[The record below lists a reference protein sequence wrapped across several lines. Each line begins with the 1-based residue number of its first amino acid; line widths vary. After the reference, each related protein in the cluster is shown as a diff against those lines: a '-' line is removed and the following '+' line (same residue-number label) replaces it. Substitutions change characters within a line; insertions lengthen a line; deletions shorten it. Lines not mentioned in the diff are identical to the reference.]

1 MRERTRRIVRGM
13 YASGSTGAPWA
24 FVVALLVT
32 FALCAAAQAQPPL
45 PEHDVVA
52 RDKATTEY
60 VQYHRPEHDLV
71 AMQRIQKQK
80 QREQAEHRE
89 AMAGRLERLVDEAHE
104 IEVHLREMDEE
115 AEDEK
120 CELRTRLEE
129 LREQIE
135 LFEHR
140 LARMG
145 REGHREPEC
154 EHGEWREREGDPH
167 LDELMRHREELL
179 EAVHHKEMEMEE
191 LHHHLKD
198 REHDIHNELRGIHEE
213 IEELM
218 RRREELAERARHRER
233 ELEELRENTE
243 RRRHEIGLEMRE
255 IHEQMKHIEDE
266 LARRQRERE
275 ERRRRMMEKAHRE
288 IEEMTAHLHGLRER
302 AEHMQH
308 MLEKMDAEED
318 EAMELRHALAETREQ
333 IREIERKLH
342 RHPAPPRPPRRW
354 PMSPPPHEHRREH
367 EECEEHGH
375 RERPEPKVE
384 EDPCQELREEIELLK
399 TEQQETNALLER
411 LIIEDHPSTVGS
423 AGSSYYH

>member
-24 FVVALLVT
+24 FVAALLVM

-120 CELRTRLEE
+120 CELRARLEE

-145 REGHREPEC
+145 REEHPEPEC
-154 EHGEWREREGDPH
+154 EHGERREHEGDPH

-179 EAVHHKEMEMEE
+179 EAAHHNEMEMEE

-198 REHDIHNELRGIHEE
+198 RERDIHNELRGIHEE

-218 RRREELAERARHRER
+218 RLREELAERARHREM
-233 ELEELRENTE
+233 ELAELRENTE
-243 RRRHEIGLEMRE
+243 RRRHEIGQEMRE

-275 ERRRRMMEKAHRE
+275 ERRRQMMEKAHRE
-288 IEEMTAHLHGLRER
+288 IEELTAHLHGLRER
-302 AEHMQH
+302 AEHMQR
-308 MLEKMDAEED
+308 MLEKMEGEEG

-342 RHPAPPRPPRRW
+342 RHPAPPRRW
-354 PMSPPPHEHRREH
+354 PMCPPPREP
-367 EECEEHGH
+367 ECEK
-375 RERPEPKVE
+375 PEPRVE

-399 TEQQETNALLER
+399 AEQQETNALLER

-423 AGSSYYH
+423 AGSSYYK